1 MKILKLLNKN
11 YLSIIFILL
20 VALESFAEHEPAD
33 IWNIN
38 EKKSKD
44 QKEINILTDEN
55 ENSSLSSTGNS
66 IYKMQSQYQSD
77 TITFDENLGS
87 QEIKLVGLYDPEDFG
102 LDIDMWKNSD
112 GNKILDLYRK
122 IQKIDLSND
131 S

>member
-20 VALESFAEHEPAD
+20 VALESFAEDEPAD

-102 LDIDMWKNSD
+102 
-112 GNKILDLYRK
+112 
-122 IQKIDLSND
+122 
-131 S
+131 